1 MEEYGKKKKP
11 TYFVLYL
18 ESVLLGFSGTESKTN
33 KTLSEESNGKR
44 PGALSWGISLF
55 SVYGIGVKARGQ
67 AGSSSQGRSGGMGNT
82 WGRGRRKIVKERNED
97 ICKITGAKVQ

>member
-1 MEEYGKKKKP
+1 MEELKTKKTKK

-18 ESVLLGFSGTESKTN
+18 ESVLVGFSGTESKTN

-55 SVYGIGVKARGQ
+55 SVYGVGVKASGQ
-67 AGSSSQGRSGGMGNT
+67 AGSSCQGSSWGMGNT
-82 WGRGRRKIVKERNED
+82 WGRRRRKIVKDRNED
-97 ICKITGAKVQ
+97 ISKVTGC

>member
-1 MEEYGKKKKP
+1 MEELKKK

-55 SVYGIGVKARGQ
+55 SVYGVGVKASGQ
-67 AGSSSQGRSGGMGNT
+67 AVLPVRAPVGG
-82 WGRGRRKIVKERNED
+82 WGILGGDGEERL
-97 ICKITGAKVQ
+97 